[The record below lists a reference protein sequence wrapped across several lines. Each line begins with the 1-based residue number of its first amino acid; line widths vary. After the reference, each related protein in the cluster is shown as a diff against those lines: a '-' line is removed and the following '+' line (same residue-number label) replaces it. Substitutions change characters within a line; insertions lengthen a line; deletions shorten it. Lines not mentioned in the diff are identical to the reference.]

1 MCIALHWFKQLYFYF
16 QNYHPCQEKLV
27 YSLRR
32 LKSIRWTIQ
41 HCTTC
46 QFRAIEE
53 IIFAVEKIMLC
64 HKHIKSLWNEGWKL
78 DQSETCIYTTFL
90 HIGYSVWRF
99 YCWYLLCWNDGFFS
113 LISSINKQPCITV
126 SLYIWQEEVTFYFL
140 NFNNSEIY
148 K

>member
-1 MCIALHWFKQLYFYF
+1 MCIALHWCKQLYFYF
-16 QNYHPCQEKLV
+16 QSYRPCQEKLV

-53 IIFAVEKIMLC
+53 LIFAVDKSCYVINILKASEMKAENLINQ
-64 HKHIKSLWNEGWKL
+64 KHVFIPHF
-78 DQSETCIYTTFL
+78 YTLVIRCGGF
-90 HIGYSVWRF
+90 IADIYSVEMMA
-99 YCWYLLCWNDGFFS
+99 FFS

-126 SLYIWQEEVTFYFL
+126 SLYI
-140 NFNNSEIY
+140 
-148 K
+148 